1 MKAIN
6 KKAQKVLETL
16 IASMTDGY
24 AKIDNTDG
32 AFMPVIVE
40 AIGDDCFSVA
50 HYYEQDCDLVPDP
63 EMVFLKGADGKFY
76 PVSFQ
81 SDFGL
86 QESVIFEDGKPSG
99 IRQRMQNEQATFAG
113 KWLANIKMQQG
124 I

>member
-16 IASMTDGY
+16 IASMQDGY

-50 HYYEQDCDLVPDP
+50 HYYEQDGDLIPDP

-76 PVSFQ
+76 PGSFQ
-81 SDFGL
+81 SGFGL

-99 IRQRMQNEQATFAG
+99 IRQRMQSEQATFAG